1 MKQLLKALSALG
13 IALIIVFAVRAYAFT
28 VYTVP
33 TDVCQTLRR
42 GDRVLV
48 NRLSR
53 VDFKKGELMVFRN
66 SSDFIGRV
74 EAVPGDTVRLGML
87 RYLIPQTCCPR
98 CKCDDC
104 RLYMVS
110 LGKGRTLVYRHQV
123 VGRATKLF
131 HLPF

>member
-1 MKQLLKALSALG
+1 MKQLLKAVSALG

-33 TDVCQTLRR
+33 TDVCQTLKR
-42 GDRVLV
+42 GDRILV

-53 VDFKKGELMVFRN
+53 VEFKKGELMVFRN

-74 EAVPGDTVRLGML
+74 EAVPGDTVRLGL
-87 RYLIPQTCCPR
+87 SRYLIPQTCCHR
-98 CKCDDC
+98 CKCEDC
-104 RLYMVS
+104 RLYMVN

-123 VGRATKLF
+123 IGRATKLF